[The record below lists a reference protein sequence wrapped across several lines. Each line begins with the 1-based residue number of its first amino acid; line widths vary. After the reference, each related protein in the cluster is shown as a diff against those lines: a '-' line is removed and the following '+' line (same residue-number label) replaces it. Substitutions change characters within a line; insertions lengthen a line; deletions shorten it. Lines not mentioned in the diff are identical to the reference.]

1 MRFVIAIVAFV
12 IAAASI
18 GLGVAQRTVLVGP
31 DSISSQIT
39 TGTASLTIIDGAT
52 LNANA
57 GTQAIEIA
65 GKGDI
70 MLAYGRTADVMAW
83 VGDASF
89 NQVSWDAD
97 TDKLIST
104 VVQGTDQ
111 EVPSPVGSDLWV
123 REFTGTD
130 ILTRKLKVPEGVSVI
145 IAADGT
151 LPAPSRLSI
160 TWPLDNSAPL
170 SVPLVVAGII
180 ALLVG
185 LITFLWALVHARRRH
200 GPRRASRKLP
210 KRPRPPQL
218 KPGKR
223 RDAGAPDPDPE
234 RELEPARPAGRRR
247 AFVATGTLL
256 VGMLA
261 LSGCGPATPD
271 PAASSTAAAA
281 LDTTP
286 VAVTEGQFAKIFT
299 DVVSAVAAADT
310 ARDPDLAATRLAGP
324 ALALRVANYAIRGVD
339 SAVAPLSPIPAD
351 KIKIVLPQQTQ
362 NWPRSVFAVVIS
374 TDGSIAPVGLMLTQD
389 SPREN
394 YKVHYLVALIATV
407 PNVAPVELGAGAQ
420 AASNVLGVMAPE
432 DVAAAYGGI
441 LINGDAA
448 PSFSQFQA
456 DGDVLRTA
464 IGPDYKAQRKK
475 QLPTSAAIEFTNG
488 PGPDPVISF
497 VTNDSGQLVAAV
509 LDDVETVTPLES
521 GSAVN
526 PSGQVKA
533 LLNKTAST
541 SGITATY
548 GVQLLF
554 YIPPAGSGQQIILL
568 GFASGLVSVTEVG

>member
-18 GLGVAQRTVLVGP
+18 GLGVAQRTILAGP

-39 TGTASLTIIDGAT
+39 TGVAPLTIIDGAT

-57 GTQAIEIA
+57 GTQAIEVGGEGA
-65 GKGDI
+65 I

-83 VGDASF
+83 VGAASF
-89 NQVSWDAD
+89 NKVSWDVD
-97 TDKLIST
+97 TKKLVST
-104 VVQGTDQ
+104 VVQGSDQ

-123 REFTGTD
+123 REFTGTNT
-130 ILTRKLKVPEGVSVI
+130 LTRKINVPEGVSVI

-170 SVPLVVAGII
+170 SGPLVVAGII

-185 LITFLWALVHARRRH
+185 LFTFLWALVHARRRH
-200 GPRRASRKLP
+200 GPRRTSRKLP

-218 KPGKR
+218 KPDKR
-223 RDAGAPDPDPE
+223 RDAGAPDRE

-247 AFVATGTLL
+247 AFVATGTVL
-256 VGMLA
+256 VGLLA
-261 LSGCGPATPD
+261 LSGCAPSAPD
-271 PAASSTAAAA
+271 PAASSTAVAA
-281 LDTTP
+281 LETTP
-286 VAVTEGQFAKIFT
+286 VAVTEGQFAKIFA
-299 DVVSAVAAADT
+299 DVVEEVTAADA
-310 ARDPDLAATRLAGP
+310 ARDPDMAATRLAGP

-339 SAVAPLSPIPAD
+339 SAVAALAPIPGD
-351 KIKIVLPQQTQ
+351 EIKIVLPQQTQ
-362 NWPRSVFAVVIS
+362 SWPRSVFAVVTS
-374 TDGSIAPVGLMLTQD
+374 TDGSIAPAGLMLTQD

-394 YKVHYLVALIATV
+394 YKVQYLVALVATV
-407 PNVAPVELGAGAQ
+407 PNVAPVELGAGGL
-420 AASNVLGVMAPE
+420 AASNVLGVLAPE
-432 DVAAAYGGI
+432 DVAAAYGDI

-448 PSFSQFQA
+448 ASFDKFQA
-456 DGDVLRTA
+456 DGDALRTA
-464 IGPDYKAQRKK
+464 IGPDYKDQRKK
-475 QLPTSAAIEFTNG
+475 QLPTNAAIEFTNG

-497 VTNDSGQLVAAV
+497 VTNDSGQLVAAI
-509 LDDVETVTPLES
+509 LDDVETVTPLEA
-521 GSAVN
+521 GAAVN

-533 LLNKTAST
+533 LLAKAQST
-541 SGITATY
+541 RGIVATY

-554 YIPPAGSGQQIILL
+554 YIPPAGSGEQIILL
-568 GFASGLVSVTEVG
+568 GFTSGLVSATEVG